1 MGLLEKSG
9 QNLRLVHLGLEPIGV
24 IILGPVCSSI
34 SYSKIGRSSTV
45 HSSTGK
51 EPLIWYSLSSNYQV

>member
-9 QNLRLVHLGLEPIGV
+9 QNLRLVHLGLKPIGV

-34 SYSKIGRSSTV
+34 SYSKIGRSST
-45 HSSTGK
+45 GK
-51 EPLIWYSLSSNYQV
+51 EPLIWYSLSFNYQV